1 MLLLL
6 LPANTLTSADPG
18 AGQPLGL
25 RRSPGSAR
33 RGTPR
38 SVSAV
43 ICRATVLDVAQA
55 QVPGS
60 GPAANA
66 ALTDPGQPRAEV
78 SRMRTS

>member
-1 MLLLL
+1 MGPLEQC
-6 LPANTLTSADPG
+6 LPTHWP
-18 AGQPLGL
+18 
-25 RRSPGSAR
+25 
-33 RGTPR
+33 PR

-66 ALTDPGQPRAEV
+66 ALTDPGQPRAGV
-78 SRMRTS
+78 SWMRTS